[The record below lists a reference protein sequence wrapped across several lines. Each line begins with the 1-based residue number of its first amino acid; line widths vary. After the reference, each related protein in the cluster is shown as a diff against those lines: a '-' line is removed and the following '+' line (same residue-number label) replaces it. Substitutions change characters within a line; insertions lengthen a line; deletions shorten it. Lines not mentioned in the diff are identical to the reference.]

1 MSRCSSHGFTLVEVM
16 AVTSI
21 IGVMASIAV
30 PSFINWRRYEVIKQ
44 YKNEISGV
52 IVAIPDEAKRWG
64 ATCNI
69 SLGMYNVATKPF
81 SVQCRADGSQ
91 ISRAKC
97 NSTTGCNISDISK
110 RVPSYPSSSS
120 GESLVYLASN
130 VKDIYFT
137 PRGQLSGGVDVVF
150 VVAGSQYLGG
160 SLQPQ
165 CLVISRLTSEF
176 REGVYSGFI
185 QAPRS
190 GATPV
195 YANIKESS
203 CR

>member
-1 MSRCSSHGFTLVEVM
+1 MNRDYARGFTLVELM

-21 IGVMASIAV
+21 IGAMASIAV

-44 YKNEISGV
+44 YKNEIAGV
-52 IVAIPDEAKRWG
+52 IVGIPDEAKRWG
-64 ATCNI
+64 ATCAI
-69 SLGMYNVATKPF
+69 SLGVYNVAIKPF

-97 NSTTGCNISDISK
+97 NSVTGCNITNIGK
-110 RVPSYPSSSS
+110 RVPSYPSSSN

-130 VKDIYFT
+130 IKDVYFT
-137 PRGQLSGGVDVVF
+137 PRGQLSGGVDAVF

-160 SLQPQ
+160 SHQPQ
-165 CLVISRLTSEF
+165 CLVISRLTSEI
-176 REGVYSGFI
+176 REGVYSGVI

-190 GATPV
+190 GGTPV
-195 YANIKESS
+195 YANINASS
-203 CR
+203 CS